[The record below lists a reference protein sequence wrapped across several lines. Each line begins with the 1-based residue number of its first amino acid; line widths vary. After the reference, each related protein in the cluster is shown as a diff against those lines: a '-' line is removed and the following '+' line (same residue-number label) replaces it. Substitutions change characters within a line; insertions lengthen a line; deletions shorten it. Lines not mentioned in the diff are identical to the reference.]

1 MTEPSSARDATAP
14 GRRWLEETF
23 PSIRLDLKL
32 GLRMLV
38 KYPVLTLV
46 SGTAITIATALGIGF
61 SEFIHDLVAADVPL
75 DEGDRIVRLFHDDSE
90 AGGSAPASLYD
101 LEVWRESITSLEDL
115 GAHTTLEQGIVSD
128 RGEVGTVDLAR
139 ISASA
144 FRLTRVPPQMGRFLL
159 DADEVPGAP
168 AVVVLGYEAWQ
179 RIFGADPN
187 VVGRTVRLGGEPTTV
202 VGLMPEGYAFPGTQN
217 AWAPLRVD
225 PADIQPETAPRAAM
239 FGRLAPG
246 ASLESAQ
253 AELDVAG
260 QRAAAELPAVY
271 GSLRPR
277 VAEFARGGSAV
288 QLTLLLSGVRL
299 LLVLVA
305 AVICANVATLV
316 FARTVTREGEIA
328 LRTSLGASRRRVVL
342 QLVGETLVLVVGATL
357 IGLSLASFALPRIGR
372 LFFTIQQ
379 APQPPFWWND
389 ALSLP
394 TIVYALALA
403 AVGALM
409 IGVVPALRATK
420 GALQPR
426 LGQLSAGGGG
436 GLRLGGV
443 WTVVI
448 VLQVAFAVAF
458 LPVAVA
464 RAGATFPNAV
474 TTTFPADEYITA
486 QLGRDPPVPPRTDTE
501 RAEFLESSG
510 RLFEEVRDRIAA
522 DPAVQGVALASGLS
536 AMNHIQVPVE
546 IDGGVSGSSLSSGTR
561 ILLVDPSYLDLM
573 GAAVVAGRLLG
584 PADFTPQSLSVVVN
598 EAFVENALDGRSAV
612 GSRLRFSDREQ
623 EQAIVTV
630 PAVGTSVE
638 IVGIVRDPEVDVFGP
653 GAHPVVYAPLELA
666 PVSPRDVGFVGM
678 PQPPVAQLFVR
689 LRPESE
695 PLAGRL
701 YGIVG
706 AVDPTLRLSQVA
718 SAAAAWGPVHQGAR
732 VGAWIVM
739 AVAAIV
745 LMLSIA
751 GVYALM
757 SFTVSRRTREIA
769 IRTAV
774 GAGRAEIVRAVFR
787 RSMVQLTVGV
797 ALGSSI
803 AVPVLW
809 GGLEDDG
816 PRSLVIVSAVLLA
829 SGLGACLLP
838 IRRAL
843 AIQPSVAMKSE

>member
-1 MTEPSSARDATAP
+1 MEV
-14 GRRWLEETF
+14 L
-23 PSIRLDLKL
+23 PSIGLDLKL
-32 GLRMLV
+32 GLRMLR

-46 SGTAITIATALGIGF
+46 SGLAITIATALGIGF

-75 DEGDRIVRLFHDDSE
+75 NEGDRIVRLFHDDSE
-90 AGGSAPASLYD
+90 VGGSAPPSLYD

-144 FRLTRVPPQMGRFLL
+144 FRLTRVPPQIGRVLL

-179 RIFGADPN
+179 RIFGADPD
-187 VVGRTVRLGGEPTTV
+187 VVGRTVRLGGEPATV
-202 VGLMPEGYAFPGTQN
+202 VGVMPEGYAFPGTQN

-225 PADIQPETAPRAAM
+225 PSDIQPESAPRAAL
-239 FGRLAPG
+239 FARLAPG
-246 ASLESAQ
+246 ATLESAQ
-253 AELDVAG
+253 SELDVAG
-260 QRAAAELPAVY
+260 QQAAAGLPAVY

-277 VAEFARGGSAV
+277 VAEFARGGTDV

-299 LLVLVA
+299 LFVLLAV
-305 AVICANVATLV
+305 VICANVATLV

-328 LRTSLGASRRRVVL
+328 LRTSLGASRQRVVL
-342 QLVGETLVLVVGATL
+342 QLVGETLVLVVCATL
-357 IGLSLASFALPRIGR
+357 VGLSIASFALPRIGR

-389 ALSLP
+389 AISVS
-394 TIVYALALA
+394 TIAYALVLA

-436 GLRLGGV
+436 GLRLGGA

-458 LPVAVA
+458 LPIAVA
-464 RAGATFPNAV
+464 QAGTTFANPV
-474 TTTFPADEYITA
+474 RTSFPADEYVTA
-486 QLGRDPPVPPRTDTE
+486 QLGRDPPAPAQTEEE
-501 RAEFLESSG
+501 RAELLEASW
-510 RLFEEVRDRIAA
+510 RLFQEVRDRIAA
-522 DPAVQGVALASGLS
+522 DPAVQGVALVSGLS
-536 AMNHIQVPVE
+536 GMNHIQVPVE
-546 IDGGVSGSSLSSGTR
+546 VDGGASGPPLSSGTR

-573 GAAVVAGRLLG
+573 GAGVVAGRPLG
-584 PADFTPQSLSVVVN
+584 PADFAPESRSVVVN
-598 EAFVENALDGRSAV
+598 EAFVENALGERNAV
-612 GSRLRFSDREQ
+612 GSQVRFSDREQ
-623 EQAIVTV
+623 EQSIVTV

-638 IVGIVRDPEVDVFGP
+638 IVGVVRNPEIDGYGP

-678 PQPPVAQLFVR
+678 PQAPVAQLLVR
-689 LRPESE
+689 LRPNGD

-701 YGIVG
+701 YGIVA
-706 AVDPTLRLSQVA
+706 AVEPTLRLSQVA
-718 SAAAAWGPVHQGAR
+718 TAAGAWGPVHQGGR
-732 VGAWIVM
+732 VGAWILI
-739 AVAAIV
+739 AVGAIV
-745 LMLSIA
+745 LMLSVA

-774 GAGRAEIVRAVFR
+774 GAGRGQITRAVFQR
-787 RSMVQLTVGV
+787 ALIQLVVGV
-797 ALGSSI
+797 GVGSLI
-803 AVPVLW
+803 AVPTLW
-809 GGLEDDG
+809 NGLEDNG
-816 PRSLVIVSAVLLA
+816 PRTLATVSLVLLA
-829 SGLGACLLP
+829 AGLGACLLP